1 MLSSKI
7 RKEFLHYFKNNH
19 HKIVASSPVIP
30 HDDPTL
36 LFVNAG
42 MNQFKDVFLGQTYRE
57 YRRATTSQKCI
68 RVGGKH
74 NDLDNV
80 GHTSRHMTFFEML
93 GNFSFGDYF
102 KEEAIK
108 FAWEVTLQ
116 VFGFD
121 PNHIWA
127 SVFEEDDEAF
137 EMWKAYLPEK
147 RIIRLGKKD
156 NFWMMGET
164 GPCGPCSELLYD
176 RGPRFSKATKPQD
189 DPTGE
194 RFLEFWNLVF
204 MQYNALADGKMTHL
218 PNKSVDTGA
227 GLERVV
233 SLIEGVDSVFETDM
247 FRELT
252 AQIEQTLGIKYNKE
266 DSKLAPA
273 FYVIA
278 DHLRSLSFAIADGAQ
293 PSNTDRG
300 YVLRK
305 LIRRAVRYGRLLG
318 ADKPF
323 LAKVFP
329 RLQSIMGNDYHELNQ
344 ASNRICEILTEEEE
358 GFLKT
363 LKKGGNILSSVI
375 QKTQESAHKEIS
387 GEDAFKLKDTY
398 GFPLEEILLIA
409 KDSHLTVNLD
419 SFSLLEQQAKER
431 SKKAKEVHLQQ
442 VTSSDYAQVAEK
454 YGITNFVGYD
464 TKSVE
469 TTVLAILKDGK
480 ETNLL
485 KEKEAAFILLEQT
498 PFYAEKGGQVGD
510 LGSIFHKDAE
520 FLVEETLSPLPG
532 LILHRGF
539 LTQGNLIPGEPV
551 TAAVDAERRRSI
563 ENNHS
568 ATHLLHWALQRVLG
582 EHIKQAGS
590 LVDPHKLRFDF
601 THHKTITKEELREIE
616 RLINHKIRH
625 NAKVDSYELS
635 YEQAQQ
641 SQDIKQF
648 FGEKYG
654 LVVRVVDMD
663 GFSKELCGGTHASSL
678 GQIGLFKVAKESSIA
693 KGVRR
698 IEAYTGAHAEALV
711 NELEDH
717 LSQIESLLQAPQA
730 TICHKLKHLLEEN
743 QQLKILAKKQRTAE
757 IQKMMEKLQ
766 HQKQTIHHHAYL
778 CAKIDLSSEELF
790 AFANQ
795 FTSSSPDTNL
805 LLAIEHEGKCHLML
819 RISEALIAKGLK
831 APEMMKEIAPCIQGS
846 GGGKGNSAQAGG
858 TYPQG
863 IADAFKRFEKL
874 LEGVC

>member
-42 MNQFKDVFLGQTYRE
+42 MNQFKDVFLGQSYRE

-102 KEEAIK
+102 KEDAIK
-108 FAWEVTLQ
+108 CAWEVTLN

-121 PNHIWA
+121 PEYIWA

-176 RGPRFSKATKPQD
+176 RGSKFSQATKPQD

-204 MQYNALADGKMTHL
+204 MQYNAQADGKMTHL

-233 SLIEGVDSVFETDM
+233 SLIEGVDSVFEIDI

-252 AQIEQTLGIKYNKE
+252 AQIEQTLNVKYRKE
-266 DSKLAPA
+266 EATLAPA

-305 LIRRAVRYGRLLG
+305 LVRRAVRYGRLLG

-329 RLQSIMGNDYHELNQ
+329 RLQALMGQDYHELAQ
-344 ASNRICEILTEEEE
+344 ASSRICEILTEEEE
-358 GFLKT
+358 GFLRT
-363 LKKGGNILSSVI
+363 LKRGGNILSSVI
-375 QKTQESAHKEIS
+375 EKTQTSAHKEIS

-398 GFPLEEILLIA
+398 GFPLEEIMLIA

-431 SKKAKEVHLQQ
+431 SKKAKEVHLQE
-442 VTSSDYAQVAEK
+442 VSSSDFAKLAET
-454 YGITNFVGYD
+454 YGQTPFIGYGA
-464 TKSVE
+464 TTSE
-469 TTVLAILKDGK
+469 TTLLAIIKDGK
-480 ETNLL
+480 QVECLNAQDSAL
-485 KEKEAAFILLEQT
+485 ILLEQT

-510 LGSIFHKDAE
+510 TGKIFHQGGE
-520 FLVEETLSPLPG
+520 FLVEQTLSPLPG
-532 LILHRGF
+532 LTLHKGT
-539 LTQGNLIPGEPV
+539 LIAGNLISGEPV
-551 TAAVDAERRRSI
+551 TAQVDEQRRRLI

-590 LVDPHKLRFDF
+590 LVEPHKLRFDF

-625 NAKVDSYELS
+625 NGAIESYELS
-635 YEQAQQ
+635 YEDAQK

-663 GFSKELCGGTHASSL
+663 GFSKELCGGTHAASL
-678 GQIGLFKVAKESSIA
+678 GQLGLFKIAKESSIA

-698 IEAYTGAHAEALV
+698 IEAFTGAEAEKLV
-711 NELEDH
+711 CILEDH
-717 LSQIESLLQAPQA
+717 LLEIETLLQAPQA
-730 TICHKLKHLLEEN
+730 TVCHKLKHLIEEN
-743 QQLKILAKKQRTAE
+743 QHLKMQAKKLRAQELQKLAE
-757 IQKMMEKLQ
+757 ALVHKKKTL
-766 HQKQTIHHHAYL
+766 HTHAFI
-778 CAKIDLSSEELF
+778 CAKIDVSSEELF
-790 AFANQ
+790 AFAQ
-795 FTSSSPDTNL
+795 QITSLSKDLTA
-805 LLAIEHEGKCHLML
+805 LLAIEHEGRCQLL
-819 RISEALIAKGLK
+819 LK
-831 APEMMKEIAPCIQGS
+831 LADSLAAQGVSATAMMKEIAVCIQGS

-858 TYPQG
+858 AFPQG
-863 IADAFKRFEKL
+863 IPAAFEQFEKML
-874 LEGVC
+874 GELC

>member
-42 MNQFKDVFLGQTYRE
+42 MNQFKDVFLGQSYRD

-102 KEEAIK
+102 KAEAIK
-108 FAWEVTLQ
+108 FAWEVTSN
-116 VFGFD
+116 VFQFD
-121 PNHIWA
+121 PERIWA

-176 RGPRFSKATKPQD
+176 RGSSFSQATRPQD
-189 DPTGE
+189 DPSGE

-204 MQYNALADGKMTHL
+204 MQYNALADGKMAHL

-247 FRELT
+247 FRQLT
-252 AQIEQTLGIKYNKE
+252 EQIEETLDVKYHKE
-266 DSKLAPA
+266 DKRLAPA

-305 LIRRAVRYGRLLG
+305 LVRRAVRYGRLLG
-318 ADKPF
+318 AEKPF

-329 RLQSIMGNDYHELNQ
+329 RLQAMMGQDYHELTQ
-344 ASNRICEILTEEEE
+344 ASQRICEILTEEEE
-358 GFLKT
+358 GFIKT
-363 LKKGGNILSSVI
+363 LKKGGNILSSII
-375 QKTQESAHKEIS
+375 QKTQESSHKEIS

-409 KDSHLTVNLD
+409 KDSHLSVNLD
-419 SFSLLEQQAKER
+419 AFSLLEQQAKER
-431 SKKAKEVHLQQ
+431 SKKAKEVHLQEA
-442 VTSSDYAQVAEK
+442 SISEYAQIAQK
-454 YGITNFVGYD
+454 YGQTPFVGYD
-464 TKSVE
+464 TTKID
-469 TTVLAILKDGK
+469 TTVLAIFVDGK
-480 ETNLL
+480 PTHLL
-485 KEKEAAFILLEQT
+485 QEKQQALVLLEQT

-510 LGSIFHKDAE
+510 IGAIFHQDAQ
-520 FLVEETLSPLPG
+520 FIVEQTLSPLPG
-532 LILHRGF
+532 LILHQGH
-539 LTQGNLIPGEPV
+539 LSSGNLIPGEPI
-551 TAAVDAERRRSI
+551 TASVDSARRRLI

-590 LVDPHKLRFDF
+590 HVDPHRLRFDF
-601 THHKTITKEELREIE
+601 THHKTITKDELREIE
-616 RLINHKIRH
+616 RLINHQIRQ
-625 NAKVDSYELS
+625 NGKVSTYELS
-635 YEQAQQ
+635 YEMAQK
-641 SQDIKQF
+641 SQEIKQF

-663 GFSKELCGGTHASSL
+663 GFSKELCGGTHAGAL
-678 GQIGLFKVAKESSIA
+678 GQIGLFKIAKETSIA

-698 IEAYTGAHAEALV
+698 IEAYTGAAAEDLV
-711 NELEDH
+711 NQLEDQFETIAG
-717 LSQIESLLQAPQA
+717 LLESPQSFV
-730 TICHKLKHLLEEN
+730 TQKIQQLVEEN
-743 QQLKILAKKQRTAE
+743 QNFKALAKKQRAQE
-757 IQKMMEKLQ
+757 MVKLSEAL
-766 HQKQTIHHHAYL
+766 HQK
-778 CAKIDLSSEELF
+778 AKHSHPFPYVVAKVDLSSEELS

-795 FTSSSPDTNL
+795 FVSSFKQTTAL
-805 LLAIEHEGKCHLML
+805 FAVEHEGRCHLVL
-819 RISEALIAKGLK
+819 KISDALAAQGAK
-831 APEMMKEIAPCIQGS
+831 APEIIKDLAVCIQGS

-858 TYPQG
+858 SFPQG
-863 IADAFKRFEKL
+863 IHEAFKRFEKL

>member
-19 HKIVASSPVIP
+19 HKILASSPVIP
-30 HDDPTL
+30 NDDPTL

-42 MNQFKDVFLGQTYRE
+42 MNQFKDVFLGHTHRE

-121 PNHIWA
+121 PERIWA

-176 RGPRFSKATKPQD
+176 RGPRFSKATRPQD

-233 SLIEGVDSVFETDM
+233 SLIEGVDSVFEIDT

-252 AQIEQTLGIKYNKE
+252 AQIEQTLNVTYRKDDPI
-266 DSKLAPA
+266 LAPA

-305 LIRRAVRYGRLLG
+305 LVRRAVRYGRLLG

-323 LAKVFP
+323 LADIFP
-329 RLQSIMGNDYHELNQ
+329 RLQAVMGQDYHELSQ
-344 ASNRICEILTEEEE
+344 ASHRICEILTTEEE

-363 LKKGGNILSSVI
+363 LKKGGNILSTVI
-375 QKTQESAHKEIS
+375 QKTQQSSHKEIS

-398 GFPLEEILLIA
+398 GFPLEEILLLA
-409 KDSHLTVNLD
+409 KDNHLTVNLD
-419 SFSLLEQQAKER
+419 SFALLEQQAKER
-431 SKKAKEVHLQQ
+431 SKKAKEVHHQE
-442 VTSSDYAQVAEK
+442 VTSSDFAPISEK
-454 YGITNFVGYD
+454 YGMTPFVGYNSTSLD
-464 TKSVE
+464 
-469 TTVLAILKDGK
+469 TTVLAIIHEGK
-480 ETNLL
+480 EVDVL
-485 KEKEAAFILLEQT
+485 KEKQSAYVLLEST

-510 LGSIFHKDAE
+510 IGAIFHKDAQ
-520 FLVEETLSPLPG
+520 FIVEETLSPLPG
-532 LILHRGF
+532 LILHRGS
-539 LTQGNLIPGEPV
+539 LIQGNLIPGEPV
-551 TAAVDAERRRSI
+551 TAAVDAERRSLI

-568 ATHLLHWALQRVLG
+568 GTHLLHWALQRVLG

-601 THHKTITKEELREIE
+601 THHKTITKDELREIE
-616 RLINHKIRH
+616 RLINNKIRH
-625 NAKVDSYELS
+625 NAQVLSYELS
-635 YEQAQQ
+635 YEDAQK

-654 LVVRVVDMD
+654 LVVRVVDME
-663 GFSKELCGGTHASSL
+663 GFSKELCGGTHVASL
-678 GQIGLFKVAKESSIA
+678 GQLGLFKIMKESSIA

-698 IEAYTGAHAEALV
+698 IEACTGLYAEKLIH
-711 NELEDH
+711 ELEDQ
-717 LSQIESLLQAPQA
+717 LESIETLLQAPQA
-730 TICHKLKHLLEEN
+730 AVTSKLKHLLDEN
-743 QQLKILAKKQRTAE
+743 AQLKTLAKKQRALELQQLMETLQQ
-757 IQKMMEKLQ
+757 QKKTL
-766 HQKQTIHHHAYL
+766 HHMPYV
-778 CAKIDLSSEELF
+778 CAKVCLATEELF

-795 FTSSSPDTNL
+795 FGSFAPDTSL

-819 RISEALIAKGLK
+819 RLGNSLSAKGVK
-831 APEMMKEIAPCIQGS
+831 APEMMQGIAPCIHGS
-846 GGGKGNSAQAGG
+846 GGGKGQSAQAGG
-858 TYPQG
+858 SYPQG
-863 IADAFKRFEKL
+863 IAEAFKKFEQL
-874 LEGVC
+874 LEGMC